1 MDGQGRVLGGVTV
14 GEPELIKKY
23 IYFPTYRTFLSPL
36 MGFIK
41 FREAIR
47 LDRHCE
53 NALKVAEFLEQHPN
67 VNRVKYPS

>member
-1 MDGQGRVLGGVTV
+1 ML
-14 GEPELIKKY
+14 
-23 IYFPTYRTFLSPL
+23 
-36 MGFIK
+36 GFIK
-41 FREAIR
+41 SLETLAIR